1 MIGKLLKND
10 KTQRL
15 DVTKLKYWS
24 ILNKVNIVLLS
35 EIYFYHNVSYFL
47 VKFIVSDV
55 YIIIVNKY

>member
-1 MIGKLLKND
+1 LIGKLLKND